1 MMALLAL
8 GLLPPALANTRV
20 ARDAGQFVS
29 SIAQEAID
37 ELASTALDEDE
48 RLRRFRRLF
57 AEGFD
62 IPLIARFVLGRYW
75 RQASD
80 AERAEYLK
88 LFDELVVQTY
98 ARRFN
103 EFNAARLRVLSVSR
117 PNEDN
122 DVIVAVEG
130 ALQGKPP
137 VRMDVR
143 VRQSAAQF
151 KIIDLSIEGIS
162 MAVTQRDEFSSVI
175 QRGGGRIEALLA
187 SPAALRL
194 LTADDLA
201 GATAQ
206 PNVPGTVGPP
216 NWCRQLPRPVDQLL

>member
-88 LFDELVVQTY
+88 LFDELVIQTY

-187 SPAALRL
+187 SLRDK
-194 LTADDLA
+194 T
-201 GATAQ
+201 GQ
-206 PNVPGTVGPP
+206 
-216 NWCRQLPRPVDQLL
+216 R

>member
-1 MMALLAL
+1 MTTMLSRRRAGGAAIAGFFIA
-8 GLLPPALANTRV
+8 GLMSPAPASTRV
-20 ARDAGQFVS
+20 ATDAGSFVAGL
-29 SIAQEAID
+29 AQEAID
-37 ELASTALDEDE
+37 ELASAVLNEEE

-57 AEGFD
+57 ADGFD
-62 IPLIARFVLGRYW
+62 VPLIARFALGRYW
-75 RQASD
+75 RQATD
-80 AERAEYLK
+80 AERAEYLR
-88 LFDELVVQTY
+88 LFDDLVVQTY

-122 DVIVAVEG
+122 DVMVAVEG

-143 VRQSAAQF
+143 VRQGAAQF
-151 KIIDLSIEGIS
+151 KIIDVSIEGIS

-187 SPAALRL
+187 SLRDR
-194 LTADDLA
+194 T
-201 GATAQ
+201 GQ
-206 PNVPGTVGPP
+206 
-216 NWCRQLPRPVDQLL
+216 R

>member
-1 MMALLAL
+1 MRTTLTRRRAGGVAMMALLAL
-8 GLLPPALANTRV
+8 GLLPPASANTRV

-187 SPAALRL
+187 SLRDK
-194 LTADDLA
+194 T
-201 GATAQ
+201 GQ
-206 PNVPGTVGPP
+206 
-216 NWCRQLPRPVDQLL
+216 R

>member
-1 MMALLAL
+1 MRNTLTRRRAGGVAVMGLFALWR
-8 GLLPPALANTRV
+8 LPSASASTRV
-20 ARDAGQFVS
+20 ARDAGHFVS

-37 ELASTALDEDE
+37 ELASTALDEGE

-62 IPLIARFVLGRYW
+62 IPLIARFALGRYW
-75 RQASD
+75 RQATD

-88 LFDELVVQTY
+88 LFDELVVLTY

-143 VRQSAAQF
+143 VRQGDAQF

-187 SPAALRL
+187 SLRDK
-194 LTADDLA
+194 T
-201 GATAQ
+201 GQ
-206 PNVPGTVGPP
+206 
-216 NWCRQLPRPVDQLL
+216 R

>member
-1 MMALLAL
+1 MRNTLTRRRAGGVAVMGLFALCR
-8 GLLPPALANTRV
+8 LPSASASTRV
-20 ARDAGQFVS
+20 ARDAGHFVS

-37 ELASTALDEDE
+37 ELASTALDEGE
-48 RLRRFRRLF
+48 RLRRFRSLF

-75 RQASD
+75 RQATD

-88 LFDELVVQTY
+88 LFDELVVLTY

-143 VRQSAAQF
+143 VRQGAAQF

-187 SPAALRL
+187 SLRDK
-194 LTADDLA
+194 T
-201 GATAQ
+201 GQ
-206 PNVPGTVGPP
+206 
-216 NWCRQLPRPVDQLL
+216 R

>member
-1 MMALLAL
+1 MRNTLTRRRAGGVAVMGLFALCR
-8 GLLPPALANTRV
+8 LPSASASTRV
-20 ARDAGQFVS
+20 ARDAGHFVS

-37 ELASTALDEDE
+37 ELASTALDEGE

-62 IPLIARFVLGRYW
+62 IPLIARFVLGRHW
-75 RQASD
+75 RQATD

-88 LFDELVVQTY
+88 LFDELVVLTY

-143 VRQSAAQF
+143 VRQGAAQF

-187 SPAALRL
+187 SLRDK
-194 LTADDLA
+194 T
-201 GATAQ
+201 GQ
-206 PNVPGTVGPP
+206 
-216 NWCRQLPRPVDQLL
+216 R

>member
-1 MMALLAL
+1 MRNTLTRRRAGGVAVMGLFALCR
-8 GLLPPALANTRV
+8 LPSASASTRV
-20 ARDAGQFVS
+20 ARDAGHFVS

-37 ELASTALDEDE
+37 ELASTALDEGE

-75 RQASD
+75 RQATD

-143 VRQSAAQF
+143 VRQGAAQF

-187 SPAALRL
+187 SLRDK
-194 LTADDLA
+194 T
-201 GATAQ
+201 GQ
-206 PNVPGTVGPP
+206 
-216 NWCRQLPRPVDQLL
+216 R

>member
-1 MMALLAL
+1 MRTTLTRRRAGGVAMMALLAL

-187 SPAALRL
+187 SLRDK
-194 LTADDLA
+194 T
-201 GATAQ
+201 GQ
-206 PNVPGTVGPP
+206 
-216 NWCRQLPRPVDQLL
+216 R

>member
-1 MMALLAL
+1 MRNTLTRRRAGGVAVMGLFALCR
-8 GLLPPALANTRV
+8 LPSASASTRV
-20 ARDAGQFVS
+20 ARDAGHFVS

-37 ELASTALDEDE
+37 ELASTALDEGE

-75 RQASD
+75 CQATD

-143 VRQSAAQF
+143 VRQGAAQF

-187 SPAALRL
+187 SLRDK
-194 LTADDLA
+194 T
-201 GATAQ
+201 GQ
-206 PNVPGTVGPP
+206 
-216 NWCRQLPRPVDQLL
+216 R

>member
-1 MMALLAL
+1 MRSTLSRRRAGGAAISALFAI
-8 GLLPPALANTRV
+8 GLLPVAPASTR
-20 ARDAGQFVS
+20 AATDAGSFVS
-29 SIAQEAID
+29 GLAQEAID
-37 ELASTALDEDE
+37 ELASVALNEEE

-57 AEGFD
+57 ADGFD

-75 RQASD
+75 RQATET
-80 AERAEYLK
+80 ERAEYLR

-98 ARRFN
+98 ARRFS

-143 VRQSAAQF
+143 VRQTASQY
-151 KIIDLSIEGIS
+151 KIIDVSIEGIS

-187 SPAALRL
+187 SLRDKL
-194 LTADDLA
+194 
-201 GATAQ
+201 GQ
-206 PNVPGTVGPP
+206 
-216 NWCRQLPRPVDQLL
+216 R